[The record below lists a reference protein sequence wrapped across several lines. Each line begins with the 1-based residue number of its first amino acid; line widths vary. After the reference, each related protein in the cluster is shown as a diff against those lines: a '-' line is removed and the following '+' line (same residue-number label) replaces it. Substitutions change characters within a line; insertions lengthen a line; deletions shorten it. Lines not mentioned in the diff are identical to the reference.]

1 MALVPGLKRRPR
13 TYSDETPRDPGKW
26 GWYIM
31 TVIAVLWLLYSWFFN
46 K

>member
-1 MALVPGLKRRPR
+1 MQMPGLKRRPR
-13 TYSDETPRDPGKW
+13 IYSDETPRDPGKW

-31 TVIAVLWLLYSWFFN
+31 TVFVVLWLVYSWFFN